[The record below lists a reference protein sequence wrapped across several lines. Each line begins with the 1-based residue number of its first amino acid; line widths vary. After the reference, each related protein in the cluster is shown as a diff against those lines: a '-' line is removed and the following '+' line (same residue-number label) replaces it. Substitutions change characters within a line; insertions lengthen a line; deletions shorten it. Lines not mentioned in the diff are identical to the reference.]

1 MGKRQRQGEGGLAAV
16 LADPNP
22 VMGNSVRTI
31 VVQSEDADAWD
42 AFVHAHPAAEY
53 GHLFQWSR
61 VIAEVYRHSP
71 HYLAAL
77 DAGAGSGNGGTIRG
91 VLPLFSFKPLLS
103 RPKLVS
109 LPFHDQAGPLAEDR
123 QTEALLFQA
132 GSGLLRDS
140 GCAGL
145 EIRQAAPA
153 SYGQGQES
161 DTLNSS
167 LSTLKVSLKLR
178 LIGSQEEM
186 LRGFKAKLRSQ
197 INKGMKNGLETRIG
211 REELLEP
218 FYRVFSRNMRDLGS
232 PVHSKK
238 FFQAL
243 FKYFRQD
250 AYICLVAY
258 EKRPVAAGFMI
269 RFKDELKNPWASS
282 LRQFRHLNTNMLLY
296 WAMIR
301 FACDE
306 GMRSFDMGRSSRGAS
321 TYRFKQQWG
330 PEESPLFWYSWSP
343 VGRVS
348 DERPETLVYPAW
360 RRLPVFAANIIGP
373 LLRRHISL

>member
-1 MGKRQRQGEGGLAAV
+1 M
-16 LADPNP
+16 
-22 VMGNSVRTI
+22 
-31 VVQSEDADAWD
+31 
-42 AFVHAHPAAEY
+42 
-53 GHLFQWSR
+53 
-61 VIAEVYRHSP
+61 YRHRP
-71 HYLAAL
+71 HYLAAIH
-77 DAGAGSGNGGTIRG
+77 AGAGSAPGGTIRG
-91 VLPLFSFKPLLS
+91 ILPLIRFKPLMS

-109 LPFHDQAGPLAEDR
+109 LPFFDQAGPLAEDR

-132 GSGLLRDS
+132 GLGLVRDR

-153 SYGQGQES
+153 HYCQGQGAEGF
-161 DTLNSS
+161 NPR

-178 LIGSQEEM
+178 LGISQEEM

-211 REELLEP
+211 REEMLEP
-218 FYRVFSRNMRDLGS
+218 FYQVFSRNMRDLGS

-243 FKYFRQD
+243 FKYFRQE

-258 EKRPVAAGFMI
+258 EKRPVAAGFMF
-269 RFKDELKNPWASS
+269 RFRDELKNPWASS
-282 LRQFRHLNTNMLLY
+282 LRKFRHLNSNMLLY

-306 GMRSFDMGRSSRGAS
+306 GMRCFDMGRSSRGAS

-330 PEESPLFWYSWSP
+330 PEERPLFWYNWSP
-343 VGRVS
+343 AGQRP
-348 DERPETLVYPAW
+348 DERPETLIYPVW
-360 RRLPVFAANIIGP
+360 RRMPVFVANIIGP

>member
-1 MGKRQRQGEGGLAAV
+1 
-16 LADPNP
+16 
-22 VMGNSVRTI
+22 MGNSVKTI
-31 VVQSEDADAWD
+31 VVQPDHAGAWD

-61 VIAEVYRHSP
+61 VIAEVYRHRP
-71 HYLAAL
+71 HYLAAV
-77 DAGAGSGNGGTIRG
+77 DAGAGSEHATAIRG
-91 VLPLFSFKPLLS
+91 ILPLFSFKPLLS

-109 LPFHDQAGPLAEDR
+109 LPFFDQAGPLAEDR

-132 GSGLLRDS
+132 GLGLLRDR
-140 GCAGL
+140 GCTGL

-153 SYGQGQES
+153 RYGHGQGSE
-161 DTLNSS
+161 TLSSS

-178 LIGSQEEM
+178 LAGSQDEV

-218 FYRVFSRNMRDLGS
+218 FYQVFSRNMRDLGS

-238 FFQAL
+238 FFQAI

-250 AYICLVAY
+250 AFICLVTF
-258 EKRPVAAGFMI
+258 EKRPVAAGFMF
-269 RFKDELKNPWASS
+269 RFKNEIKNPWASS
-282 LRQFRHLNTNMLLY
+282 LRKFRHLNTNMLLY

-306 GMRSFDMGRSSRGAS
+306 GMHCFNMGRSSRGAS

-330 PEESPLFWYSWSP
+330 PEERPLFWYSWFP
-343 VGRVS
+343 AGQKP

-373 LLRRHISL
+373 LLRRRISL